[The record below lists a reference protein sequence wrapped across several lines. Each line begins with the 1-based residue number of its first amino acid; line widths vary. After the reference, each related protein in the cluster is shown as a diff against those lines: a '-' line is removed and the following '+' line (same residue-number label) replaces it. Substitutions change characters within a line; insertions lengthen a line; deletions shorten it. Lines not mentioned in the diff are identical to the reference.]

1 MNKDILLASKVKEK
15 GGRAFYVGGY
25 VRDLLLNIPNKDID
39 IEVHGIAEKDL
50 VAILN
55 EIGEVDYYGRSFGI
69 YALRHEDIEV
79 ALPRSEKVLGTGHRD
94 FEISVDPDMGYK
106 NAALRRDFTINALM
120 MDVLSHE
127 ILDYFN
133 GADDLNKGIIRH
145 VNDVSFVEDPLRV
158 YRAAQ
163 FASRFGF
170 KIDERTVELF
180 KGIDTFVL
188 SRERIEEELKKA
200 LLKAEKAEIFFECL
214 KEMNQKDVWFKG
226 VNNLSCL
233 MKYESNRINAD
244 NKYYF
249 MVLLLA
255 LDNGLDFIEAFS
267 NNRELKAYVK
277 RYYELYELINNRTL
291 FTERYLKDSFDD
303 FVYILS
309 ADEKVKVNSY
319 LENIDKIKLNL
330 VSGNELLR
338 RNIKPGENFGR
349 ALRDIN
355 RLIIEGMD
363 KEKAMGVILKEFS
376 EK

>member
-133 GADDLNKGIIRH
+133 GTYDLNKGIIRH

-170 KIDERTVELF
+170 KIDERTVELC

-200 LLKAEKAEIFFECL
+200 LLKAERAEIFFECL

-255 LDNGLDFIEAFS
+255 LDNGLDSIEAFS
-267 NNRELKAYVK
+267 NNRERKAYVK

-330 VSGNELLR
+330 VSGDELLR

-349 ALRDIN
+349 VLRDIN

-363 KEKAMGVILKEFS
+363 KKKAIGVILKEFS

>member
-94 FEISVDPDMGYK
+94 FEISVNPDMGYK

-133 GADDLNKGIIRH
+133 GTDDLNKGIIRH

-170 KIDERTVELF
+170 KIDERTVELC

-200 LLKAEKAEIFFECL
+200 LLKAERAEIFFECL

-319 LENIDKIKLNL
+319 LENIDRIKLNL
-330 VSGNELLR
+330 VSGDELLR

-363 KEKAMGVILKEFS
+363 KKKAIGVILKEFS

>member
-79 ALPRSEKVLGTGHRD
+79 ALPRSEKLLGTGHRD

-133 GADDLNKGIIRH
+133 GTDDLNKGIIRH

-170 KIDERTVELF
+170 KIDERTVELC

-188 SRERIEEELKKA
+188 SRERREEELKKA
-200 LLKAEKAEIFFECL
+200 LLKAERAESFCECL

-309 ADEKVKVNSY
+309 ADEKAKVNSY

-330 VSGNELLR
+330 VSGDELLR

-363 KEKAMGVILKEFS
+363 KEKAIGVILKEFS

>member
-133 GADDLNKGIIRH
+133 GTDDLNKGIIRH

-170 KIDERTVELF
+170 KIDERTVELC

-330 VSGNELLR
+330 VSGDELLR
-338 RNIKPGENFGR
+338 RNIRPGENFGR

-363 KEKAMGVILKEFS
+363 KEKAIGVILKEFS

>member
-94 FEISVDPDMGYK
+94 FEISVDPDMGYM

-133 GADDLNKGIIRH
+133 GTDDLNKGIIRH

-170 KIDERTVELF
+170 KIDERTVELC

-200 LLKAEKAEIFFECL
+200 LLKAERAEIFFECL

-267 NNRELKAYVK
+267 NNRELKAYGK

-319 LENIDKIKLNL
+319 LENIDRIKLNL
-330 VSGNELLR
+330 VSGDELLR

-363 KEKAMGVILKEFS
+363 KKKAIGVILKEFS

>member
-94 FEISVDPDMGYK
+94 FEISVDPDMGYM

-133 GADDLNKGIIRH
+133 GTDDLNKGIIRH

-170 KIDERTVELF
+170 KIDERTVELC

-200 LLKAEKAEIFFECL
+200 LLKAERAEIFFECL

>member
-133 GADDLNKGIIRH
+133 GTDDLNKGIIRH
-145 VNDVSFVEDPLRV
+145 VNDASFVEDPLRV

-170 KIDERTVELF
+170 KIDERTVELC

-200 LLKAEKAEIFFECL
+200 LLKAERAEIFFECL

-363 KEKAMGVILKEFS
+363 KKKAIGVILKEFS

>member
-94 FEISVDPDMGYK
+94 FEISVNPDMGYK
-106 NAALRRDFTINALM
+106 N
-120 MDVLSHE
+120 
-127 ILDYFN
+127 
-133 GADDLNKGIIRH
+133 
-145 VNDVSFVEDPLRV
+145 DVSFLEDPLRV

-170 KIDERTVELF
+170 KIDERTVELC

-200 LLKAEKAEIFFECL
+200 LLKAERAEIFFECL

-303 FVYILS
+303 FVCILS

-330 VSGNELLR
+330 VSGDELLR
-338 RNIKPGENFGR
+338 RNIKPSENFGR

-363 KEKAMGVILKEFS
+363 KEKAIGVILKEFS

>member
-133 GADDLNKGIIRH
+133 GTDDLNKGIIRH

-170 KIDERTVELF
+170 KIDERTVELC

-200 LLKAEKAEIFFECL
+200 LLKAERAEIFFECL

-309 ADEKVKVNSY
+309 ADEKVKVNSD

>member
-133 GADDLNKGIIRH
+133 GTDDLNKGIIRH

-170 KIDERTVELF
+170 KIDERTVELC

>member
-170 KIDERTVELF
+170 KIDERTVELC

-200 LLKAEKAEIFFECL
+200 LLKAERAEIFFECL

>member
-106 NAALRRDFTINALM
+106 KAALRRDFTINALM

-133 GADDLNKGIIRH
+133 GTDDLNKGIIRH

-170 KIDERTVELF
+170 KIDERTVELC

-200 LLKAEKAEIFFECL
+200 LLKAERAEIFFECL

-319 LENIDKIKLNL
+319 LENIDRIKLNL
-330 VSGNELLR
+330 VSGDELLR

-363 KEKAMGVILKEFS
+363 KEKAIGVILKEFS

>member
-133 GADDLNKGIIRH
+133 GTDDLNKGIIRH

-170 KIDERTVELF
+170 KIDERTVELC

-200 LLKAEKAEIFFECL
+200 LLKAERAEIFFECL

-319 LENIDKIKLNL
+319 LENINKIKLNI

>member
-133 GADDLNKGIIRH
+133 GTDDLNKGIIRH

-170 KIDERTVELF
+170 KIDERTVELCR
-180 KGIDTFVL
+180 GIDTFVL

-200 LLKAEKAEIFFECL
+200 LLKAERAEIFFECL

>member
-133 GADDLNKGIIRH
+133 GTYDLNKGIIRH
-145 VNDVSFVEDPLRV
+145 VNDASFVEDPLRV

-170 KIDERTVELF
+170 KIDERTVELCR
-180 KGIDTFVL
+180 GIDTFAL

-200 LLKAEKAEIFFECL
+200 LLKAERAEIFFECL

>member
-94 FEISVDPDMGYK
+94 FEISVNPDMGYK

-133 GADDLNKGIIRH
+133 GIYDLNKGIIRH

-170 KIDERTVELF
+170 KIDERTVELC

-200 LLKAEKAEIFFECL
+200 LLKAERAEIFFECL

-233 MKYESNRINAD
+233 MKYESNSINAD

-309 ADEKVKVNSY
+309 ADEKVKVNGY

-330 VSGNELLR
+330 VSGDELLR

-355 RLIIEGMD
+355 RLIIEGVD
-363 KEKAMGVILKEFS
+363 KKKAIGVILKEFS

>member
-94 FEISVDPDMGYK
+94 FEISVNPDMGYK

-133 GADDLNKGIIRH
+133 GTDDLNKGIIRH
-145 VNDVSFVEDPLRV
+145 VNDASFVEDPLRV

-170 KIDERTVELF
+170 KIDERTVELC

-200 LLKAEKAEIFFECL
+200 LLKAERAEIFFECL
-214 KEMNQKDVWFKG
+214 KEMNQKDVWFKR

-255 LDNGLDFIEAFS
+255 LDNGLDFIETFS

-330 VSGNELLR
+330 VSGDELLR

-363 KEKAMGVILKEFS
+363 KEKAIGVILKEFS

>member
-133 GADDLNKGIIRH
+133 GTDDLNKGIIRH
-145 VNDVSFVEDPLRV
+145 VNDVSFAEDPLRV

-170 KIDERTVELF
+170 KIDERTVELC

-355 RLIIEGMD
+355 RLVIEGMN
-363 KEKAMGVILKEFS
+363 KEKAIGVILKEFS

>member
-133 GADDLNKGIIRH
+133 GTDDLNKGIIRN
-145 VNDVSFVEDPLRV
+145 VNDASFVEDPLRV

-170 KIDERTVELF
+170 KIDERTVELC

-330 VSGNELLR
+330 VSGDELLR

-349 ALRDIN
+349 VLRDIN

-363 KEKAMGVILKEFS
+363 KKKAIGVILKEFS

>member
-120 MDVLSHE
+120 MDILSHE

-133 GADDLNKGIIRH
+133 GTDDLNKGIIRH

-170 KIDERTVELF
+170 KIDERTVELC

-200 LLKAEKAEIFFECL
+200 LLKAERAEIFFECL

-330 VSGNELLR
+330 VSGDELLR

-363 KEKAMGVILKEFS
+363 KKKAIGVILKEFS

>member
-1 MNKDILLASKVKEK
+1 MNKDVLLASKVKEK

-133 GADDLNKGIIRH
+133 GTDDLNKGIIRH

-170 KIDERTVELF
+170 KIDERTVELC

-200 LLKAEKAEIFFECL
+200 LLKAERAEIFFECL

-330 VSGNELLR
+330 VSGDELLR

-355 RLIIEGMD
+355 RLVIEGMD
-363 KEKAMGVILKEFS
+363 KKKAIGVILKEFS

>member
-133 GADDLNKGIIRH
+133 GTYDLNKGIIRH

-170 KIDERTVELF
+170 KIDERTVELC

-188 SRERIEEELKKA
+188 SKERIEEELKKA

-355 RLIIEGMD
+355 RLIIEGMN
-363 KEKAMGVILKEFS
+363 KEKAIGVILKEFS

>member
-133 GADDLNKGIIRH
+133 GTDDLNKGIIRH

-170 KIDERTVELF
+170 KIDERTVELC
-180 KGIDTFVL
+180 KDIDTFVL

-200 LLKAEKAEIFFECL
+200 LLKAERAEIFFECL

-330 VSGNELLR
+330 VSGDELLR

-355 RLIIEGMD
+355 RLIIEGMN
-363 KEKAMGVILKEFS
+363 KEKAIGVILKEFS

>member
-94 FEISVDPDMGYK
+94 FEISVNPDMGYK

-133 GADDLNKGIIRH
+133 GTDDLNKGIIRH

-170 KIDERTVELF
+170 KIDERTVELC

-200 LLKAEKAEIFFECL
+200 LLKAERAEIFFECL

-233 MKYESNRINAD
+233 MKYESNRVNAD

-309 ADEKVKVNSY
+309 ADEKVKVNGY

-330 VSGNELLR
+330 VSGDELLR

-363 KEKAMGVILKEFS
+363 KKKAIGVILKEFS

>member
-133 GADDLNKGIIRH
+133 GTDDLNKGIIRH

-170 KIDERTVELF
+170 KIDERTVELCR
-180 KGIDTFVL
+180 GIDTFVL

-200 LLKAEKAEIFFECL
+200 LLKAERAEIFFECL

-319 LENIDKIKLNL
+319 LENIDRIKLNL
-330 VSGNELLR
+330 VSGDELLR

-363 KEKAMGVILKEFS
+363 KEKAIGVILKEFS

>member
-94 FEISVDPDMGYK
+94 FEISVNPDMGYK
-106 NAALRRDFTINALM
+106 KAALRRDFTINALM

-133 GADDLNKGIIRH
+133 GTDDLNKGIIRH

-170 KIDERTVELF
+170 KIDERTVELC
-180 KGIDTFVL
+180 KGIDTFAL

-200 LLKAEKAEIFFECL
+200 LLKAERAEIFFECL

-330 VSGNELLR
+330 VSGDELLR

-363 KEKAMGVILKEFS
+363 KKKAIGVILKEFS

>member
-94 FEISVDPDMGYK
+94 FEISVDPDMGYM

-133 GADDLNKGIIRH
+133 GTDDLNKGIIRH

-170 KIDERTVELF
+170 KIDERTVELC

-188 SRERIEEELKKA
+188 SKERIEEELKKA
-200 LLKAEKAEIFFECL
+200 LLKAERAEIFFECL

-330 VSGNELLR
+330 VSGDELLR

>member
-133 GADDLNKGIIRH
+133 GTDDLNKGIIRH

-170 KIDERTVELF
+170 KIDERTVELC

-200 LLKAEKAEIFFECL
+200 LLKAERAEIFFECL

-255 LDNGLDFIEAFS
+255 LDNGLDFIETFS

-330 VSGNELLR
+330 VSGDELLR

-355 RLIIEGMD
+355 RLVIEGMN
-363 KEKAMGVILKEFS
+363 KEKAIGVILKEFS

>member
-94 FEISVDPDMGYK
+94 FEISVNPDMGYK

-133 GADDLNKGIIRH
+133 GTDDLNKGIIRH

-170 KIDERTVELF
+170 KIDERTVELC

-200 LLKAEKAEIFFECL
+200 LLKAERAEIFFECL

-330 VSGNELLR
+330 VSGDELLR

-363 KEKAMGVILKEFS
+363 KEKAIGVILKEFS

>member
-133 GADDLNKGIIRH
+133 GTDDLNKGIIRH
-145 VNDVSFVEDPLRV
+145 VNDASFVEDPLRV

-170 KIDERTVELF
+170 KIDERTVELCR
-180 KGIDTFVL
+180 GIDTFVL

-200 LLKAEKAEIFFECL
+200 LLKAERAEIFFECL

-309 ADEKVKVNSY
+309 TDEKVKVNSY

-330 VSGNELLR
+330 VSGDELLR

-355 RLIIEGMD
+355 RLVIEGMN
-363 KEKAMGVILKEFS
+363 KEKAIGVILKEFS

>member
-133 GADDLNKGIIRH
+133 GTDDLNKGIIRH

-170 KIDERTVELF
+170 KIDERTVELC

-200 LLKAEKAEIFFECL
+200 LLKAERAEIFFECL

-330 VSGNELLR
+330 VSGDELLR

-349 ALRDIN
+349 ALIDIN
-355 RLIIEGMD
+355 RLVIEGMN
-363 KEKAMGVILKEFS
+363 KEKAIGVILKEFS

>member
-94 FEISVDPDMGYK
+94 FEISVNPDMGYK

-133 GADDLNKGIIRH
+133 GTDDLNKGIIRH
-145 VNDVSFVEDPLRV
+145 VNDASFVEDPLRV

-170 KIDERTVELF
+170 KIDERTVELCR
-180 KGIDTFVL
+180 GIDTFVL

-200 LLKAEKAEIFFECL
+200 LLKAERAEIFFECL

-330 VSGNELLR
+330 VSGDELLR

-363 KEKAMGVILKEFS
+363 KEKAIGVILKEFS

>member
-133 GADDLNKGIIRH
+133 GTDDLNKGIIRH
-145 VNDVSFVEDPLRV
+145 VNDVSFAEDPLRV

-170 KIDERTVELF
+170 KIDERTVELC

-200 LLKAEKAEIFFECL
+200 LLKAERAEIFFECL

-330 VSGNELLR
+330 VSGDELLR

-363 KEKAMGVILKEFS
+363 KKKAIGVILKEFS

>member
-133 GADDLNKGIIRH
+133 GTDDLNKGIIRH
-145 VNDVSFVEDPLRV
+145 VNDVSFAEDPLRV

-170 KIDERTVELF
+170 KIDERTVELCR
-180 KGIDTFVL
+180 GIDTFVL

-200 LLKAEKAEIFFECL
+200 LLKAERAEIFFECL

-363 KEKAMGVILKEFS
+363 KKKAIGVILKEFS

>member
-94 FEISVDPDMGYK
+94 FEISVNPDMGYK

-133 GADDLNKGIIRH
+133 GTDDLNKGIIRH

-170 KIDERTVELF
+170 KIDERTVELCR
-180 KGIDTFVL
+180 GIDTFVL

-200 LLKAEKAEIFFECL
+200 LLKAERAEIFFECL

-255 LDNGLDFIEAFS
+255 LDNGLDFIETFS

-309 ADEKVKVNSY
+309 ADEKVKVNGY

-330 VSGNELLR
+330 VNGDELLR

>member
-133 GADDLNKGIIRH
+133 GTYDLNKGIIRH
-145 VNDVSFVEDPLRV
+145 VNDVSFAEDPLRV

-170 KIDERTVELF
+170 KIDERTVELCR
-180 KGIDTFVL
+180 GIDTFVL

-200 LLKAEKAEIFFECL
+200 LLKAERAEIFFECL

-363 KEKAMGVILKEFS
+363 KKKAIGVILKEFS

>member
-94 FEISVDPDMGYK
+94 FEISVNPDMGYK
-106 NAALRRDFTINALM
+106 KAALRRDFTINALM

-133 GADDLNKGIIRH
+133 GTDDLNKGIIRH

-170 KIDERTVELF
+170 KIDERTVELC
-180 KGIDTFVL
+180 KGIDTFAL

-200 LLKAEKAEIFFECL
+200 LLKAERAEIFFECL

-309 ADEKVKVNSY
+309 TDEKVKVNSY

-330 VSGNELLR
+330 VSGDELLR

-363 KEKAMGVILKEFS
+363 KKKAIGVILKEFS

>member
-133 GADDLNKGIIRH
+133 GTDDLNKGIIRH

-170 KIDERTVELF
+170 KIDERTVELC

-200 LLKAEKAEIFFECL
+200 LLKAERAEIFFECL

-330 VSGNELLR
+330 VSGDELLR
-338 RNIKPGENFGR
+338 RNIKPSENFGR

-355 RLIIEGMD
+355 RLVIEGMN
-363 KEKAMGVILKEFS
+363 KEKAIGVILKEFS

>member
-133 GADDLNKGIIRH
+133 GTDDLNKGIIRH

-170 KIDERTVELF
+170 KIDERTVELC

-200 LLKAEKAEIFFECL
+200 LLKAERAEIFFECL

-330 VSGNELLR
+330 VSGDELLR

-363 KEKAMGVILKEFS
+363 KKKAIGIILKEFS